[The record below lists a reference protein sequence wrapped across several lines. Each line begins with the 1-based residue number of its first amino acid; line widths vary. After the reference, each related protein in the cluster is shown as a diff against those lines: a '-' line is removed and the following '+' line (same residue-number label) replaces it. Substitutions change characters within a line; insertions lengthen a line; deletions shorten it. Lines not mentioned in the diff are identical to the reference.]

1 MAAVFIAAKL
11 CSFVID
17 LTRVIMETVSSL
29 LARAL
34 GSKGGS
40 EKKPPGNLEDLPDSL
55 RQLVES
61 INKNTSGR
69 DKVSKDE
76 KNAVAKRQ
84 NQINEM
90 QRQFN
95 ANIQELADVTAML
108 NDTQSDAL
116 KQAEKRAKRD
126 EERHKR
132 DEAARKRAEK
142 LSAVTTRQNAAKKDI
157 GVGLLGALF
166 GKGIGDFVSNAL
178 KAQAQ
183 TQSDIAELSE
193 ARYEDKI
200 ATAADQKA
208 DKLERAEIK
217 KEEAI
222 AKAATS
228 YKGKVEEQITSLGS
242 AIQEAKTNDA
252 VLARTEAAQAQ
263 LEAAKVSRDKIEA
276 EGSARLAETSPGKP
290 TAPTPEGAAIGASS
304 IKENAA
310 APATP
315 IKENVA
321 ALATPIRE
329 NAATLTAPI
338 IVTPSG
344 EDAVAAVQPERAPE
358 GATFGASSVKENVA
372 VPATS
377 IKENVIPAP
386 AVPATPIIVTPNGE
400 DAVAAVQAERTRK
413 EVAARNLEADAV
425 VSRAADAFVQATR
438 EEGVAPAAYSGA
450 TIQGET
456 AIAETKKAGEET
468 AAAIKDAI
476 INESNSKAEAEN
488 AERLAKNEAY
498 AEKST
503 GALVS
508 KEEQK
513 AIGATNLVTSAV
525 APPALVII
533 GKVME
538 KFQNM
543 FPVIEQTG
551 NALIEMGTALPATMF
566 TVIGQLTA
574 GLTYALSELRDALW
588 TPDVRKRYDKS
599 DAAVMAATGGKSRAD
614 LFEEAQEENLE
625 AYKTESYKKT
635 AADVTMTTSRSGLVE
650 ASRGPVRANSKK
662 EFTVAET
669 PSTAAGVTHVA
680 RTGAE
685 AREMYAPPAPAPA
698 SQDRALGVI
707 PVGPSNGSVD
717 SWR

>member
-29 LARAL
+29 LTRAL

-40 EKKPPGNLEDLPDSL
+40 EKKSPTNLDDLPDSL

-76 KNAVAKRQ
+76 KNAAAKRQ
-84 NQINEM
+84 NQIDEM

-95 ANIQELADVTAML
+95 SNIQELADVTAML

-126 EERHKR
+126 EDRHKR

-142 LSAVTTRQNAAKKDI
+142 LSAVTTRQNAAKNEI
-157 GVGLLGALF
+157 GVGLLSALF
-166 GKGIGDFVSNAL
+166 GKGIGDFAANTL

-200 ATAADQKA
+200 AAAADQKA
-208 DKLERAEIK
+208 DKMEGAEIEK
-217 KEEAI
+217 DAAI
-222 AKAATS
+222 ARATTS
-228 YKGKVEEQITSLGS
+228 YKGKVEEQTTSLGT
-242 AIQEAKTNDA
+242 AIQAAKTNDA

-263 LEAAKVSRDKIEA
+263 LEAAKASRDKIEA

-290 TAPTPEGAAIGASS
+290 TATTPEGAAIGASS
-304 IKENAA
+304 VKENAA
-310 APATP
+310 APAT
-315 IKENVA
+315 
-321 ALATPIRE
+321 
-329 NAATLTAPI
+329 PI

-344 EDAVAAVQPERAPE
+344 EDAVAAVQ
-358 GATFGASSVKENVA
+358 S
-372 VPATS
+372 
-377 IKENVIPAP
+377 
-386 AVPATPIIVTPNGE
+386 
-400 DAVAAVQAERTRK
+400 ERTRK
-413 EVAARNLEADAV
+413 EVASRNLEADAV
-425 VSRAADAFVQATR
+425 VSRAADEFAKATR
-438 EEGVAPAAYSGA
+438 EEGAAPAAYSGA
-450 TIQGET
+450 TIQGEAAVT
-456 AIAETKKAGEET
+456 ETQKAGEE
-468 AAAIKDAI
+468 AATAIKDAI

-513 AIGATNLVTSAV
+513 SIGATNLVTSAV

-574 GLTYALSELRDALW
+574 GLTYALSELRDAIW
-588 TPDVRKRYDKS
+588 TPNVRKRYDKS
-599 DAAVMAATGGKSRAD
+599 DAAVMKATGKSRAD
-614 LFEEAQEENLE
+614 LFEEAQEGNLE
-625 AYKTESYKKT
+625 AYKT
-635 AADVTMTTSRSGLVE
+635 AATSVTMTSSRGGLSK
-650 ASRGPVRANSKK
+650 ASRGPVRANSKR

-669 PSTAAGVTHVA
+669 PTTAAGVTHVA

-685 AREMYAPPAPAPA
+685 ARETFAPPAPAPA

-707 PVGPSNGSVD
+707 PVGPSNGNVD

>member
-29 LARAL
+29 LTRAL

-40 EKKPPGNLEDLPDSL
+40 EKKSPTNLDDLPDSL
-55 RQLVES
+55 RKLVES

-69 DKVSKDE
+69 DKESKDE
-76 KNAVAKRQ
+76 KNAAAKRQ
-84 NQINEM
+84 NQIDEM

-95 ANIQELADVTAML
+95 SNIQELADVTAML

-142 LSAVTTRQNAAKKDI
+142 LSAVTTRQNAAKNEI

-166 GKGIGDFVSNAL
+166 GKGIGDFAANTL

-208 DKLERAEIK
+208 DKIEGAEIEK
-217 KEEAI
+217 DAAI
-222 AKAATS
+222 ARATTS
-228 YKGKVEEQITSLGS
+228 YKGKVEEQTTSLGT
-242 AIQEAKTNDA
+242 AIQAAKTNDA

-263 LEAAKVSRDKIEA
+263 LEAAKASRDKIEA

-290 TAPTPEGAAIGASS
+290 TATTPEGAAIGASS
-304 IKENAA
+304 VKENAA
-310 APATP
+310 APAT
-315 IKENVA
+315 
-321 ALATPIRE
+321 
-329 NAATLTAPI
+329 PI

-344 EDAVAAVQPERAPE
+344 EDAVAAVQ
-358 GATFGASSVKENVA
+358 S
-372 VPATS
+372 
-377 IKENVIPAP
+377 
-386 AVPATPIIVTPNGE
+386 
-400 DAVAAVQAERTRK
+400 ERTRK
-413 EVAARNLEADAV
+413 EVASRNLEADAA
-425 VSRAADAFVQATR
+425 VSRAADEFAKATR
-438 EEGVAPAAYSGA
+438 EEGAAPAAYSGA
-450 TIQGET
+450 TIQGEAAVT
-456 AIAETKKAGEET
+456 ETQKAGEE
-468 AAAIKDAI
+468 AATAIKDAI

-513 AIGATNLVTSAV
+513 SIGATNLVTSAV

-551 NALIEMGTALPATMF
+551 NALIEMGAALPATMF

-574 GLTYALSELRDALW
+574 GLTYALSELRDAIW
-588 TPDVRKRYDKS
+588 TPNVRKRYDKS
-599 DAAVMAATGGKSRAD
+599 DAAVMKATGKSRAD
-614 LFEEAQEENLE
+614 LFEEAQEGNLE
-625 AYKTESYKKT
+625 AYKT
-635 AADVTMTTSRSGLVE
+635 AATSVTMTSSRGGLSK
-650 ASRGPVRANSKK
+650 ASRGPVRANSKR
-662 EFTVAET
+662 EFTVADSPT
-669 PSTAAGVTHVA
+669 TAAGVTHVA

-685 AREMYAPPAPAPA
+685 ARETFAPPTPAPA

-707 PVGPSNGSVD
+707 PVGPSNGNVD

>member
-1 MAAVFIAAKL
+1 
-11 CSFVID
+11 
-17 LTRVIMETVSSL
+17 METVSSL
-29 LARAL
+29 LTRAL
-34 GSKGGS
+34 GSKGDS
-40 EKKPPGNLEDLPDSL
+40 EKKSPTKLDDLPDSL
-55 RQLVES
+55 RKLVES

-69 DKVSKDE
+69 DKESKDE
-76 KNAVAKRQ
+76 KNAAAKRQ
-84 NQINEM
+84 NQIDTM

-142 LSAVTTRQNAAKKDI
+142 LSAVTTRQNAAKNEI
-157 GVGLLGALF
+157 GVGLLSALF
-166 GKGIGDFVSNAL
+166 GKGIGDFAANTL

-208 DKLERAEIK
+208 DKLEGAEIE
-217 KEEAI
+217 KEAAI
-222 AKAATS
+222 ARATTS
-228 YKGKVEEQITSLGS
+228 YRGKVEEQTTSLGS

-263 LEAAKVSRDKIEA
+263 LEAAKASRDKIEA

-290 TAPTPEGAAIGASS
+290 IVTTPEGATVGASS
-304 IKENAA
+304 VKENAVAPATPAPSVKENAA

-315 IKENVA
+315 I
-321 ALATPIRE
+321 
-329 NAATLTAPI
+329 
-338 IVTPSG
+338 IVTPS
-344 EDAVAAVQPERAPE
+344 
-358 GATFGASSVKENVA
+358 
-372 VPATS
+372 
-377 IKENVIPAP
+377 
-386 AVPATPIIVTPNGE
+386 GE

-413 EVAARNLEADAV
+413 EVASRNLEADAI
-425 VSRAADAFVQATR
+425 VSRAADEFAKATR
-438 EEGVAPAAYSGA
+438 EEGAAPAAYSGA
-450 TIQGET
+450 TIQGEAAT
-456 AIAETKKAGEET
+456 AETQKAGEE
-468 AAAIKDAI
+468 AATAIKDAI

-508 KEEQK
+508 SEEK
-513 AIGATNLVTSAV
+513 KSIGATNLVTSAV

-538 KFQNM
+538 KFQNL
-543 FPVIEQTG
+543 FPVIGQSG

-574 GLTYALSELRDALW
+574 GLSYALSELRDAIW
-588 TPDVRKRYDKS
+588 TPNVRKRYDKS
-599 DAAVMAATGGKSRAD
+599 DEAVMEGTGKSRAD
-614 LFEEAQEENLE
+614 LFEEAQEGNLE
-625 AYKTESYKKT
+625 AYKT
-635 AADVTMTTSRSGLVE
+635 AATSVTMTTSRGGLDK
-650 ASRGPVRANSKK
+650 ASRGPVRANSKR

-669 PSTAAGVTHVA
+669 PTTATGVTHVA

-685 AREMYAPPAPAPA
+685 ARGTYTPPAPAPA

-707 PVGPSNGSVD
+707 PVGPSSSSVD

>member
-1 MAAVFIAAKL
+1 
-11 CSFVID
+11 
-17 LTRVIMETVSSL
+17 METVSSL
-29 LARAL
+29 LTRAL
-34 GSKGGS
+34 GSKGDS
-40 EKKPPGNLEDLPDSL
+40 EKKSLTKLDDLPDSL
-55 RQLVES
+55 RKLVES

-69 DKVSKDE
+69 DKESKDE
-76 KNAVAKRQ
+76 KNAAAKRQ
-84 NQINEM
+84 NQIDTM

-142 LSAVTTRQNAAKKDI
+142 LSAVTTRQNAAKNEI
-157 GVGLLGALF
+157 GVGLLSALF
-166 GKGIGDFVSNAL
+166 GKGIGDFAANTL

-208 DKLERAEIK
+208 DKLEGAEIE
-217 KEEAI
+217 KEAAI
-222 AKAATS
+222 ARAATS
-228 YKGKVEEQITSLGS
+228 YKGKVEEQTTSLGS

-263 LEAAKVSRDKIEA
+263 LEAAKASRDKIEA

-290 TAPTPEGAAIGASS
+290 IVTTPEGATVGASS
-304 IKENAA
+304 VKENAVAPATPVPSVKENAA

-315 IKENVA
+315 I
-321 ALATPIRE
+321 
-329 NAATLTAPI
+329 
-338 IVTPSG
+338 IVTPS
-344 EDAVAAVQPERAPE
+344 
-358 GATFGASSVKENVA
+358 
-372 VPATS
+372 
-377 IKENVIPAP
+377 
-386 AVPATPIIVTPNGE
+386 GE

-413 EVAARNLEADAV
+413 EVASRNLEADAI
-425 VSRAADAFVQATR
+425 VSRAADEFAKATR
-438 EEGVAPAAYSGA
+438 EEGAAPAAYSGA
-450 TIQGET
+450 TIQGEAAT
-456 AIAETKKAGEET
+456 AETQKAGEE
-468 AAAIKDAI
+468 AATAIKDAI

-508 KEEQK
+508 SEEK
-513 AIGATNLVTSAV
+513 KSIGATNLVTSAV

-538 KFQNM
+538 KFQNL
-543 FPVIEQTG
+543 FPVIEQSG

-574 GLTYALSELRDALW
+574 GLSYALSELRDAIW
-588 TPDVRKRYDKS
+588 TPNVRKRYDKS
-599 DAAVMAATGGKSRAD
+599 DEAVMEATGKSRAD
-614 LFEEAQEENLE
+614 LFEEAQEGNLE
-625 AYKTESYKKT
+625 AYKT
-635 AADVTMTTSRSGLVE
+635 AATSVTTTTSRGGLNE
-650 ASRGPVRANSKK
+650 ASRGPVRANAKR
-662 EFTVAET
+662 EFTVADA

-680 RTGAE
+680 RTESE
-685 AREMYAPPAPAPA
+685 ARGTYTPPTPAPA
-698 SQDRALGVI
+698 SPDRALGVI

>member
-29 LARAL
+29 LTRAL
-34 GSKGGS
+34 GSKGDS
-40 EKKPPGNLEDLPDSL
+40 EKKSPTKLDDLPDSL
-55 RQLVES
+55 RKLVES

-69 DKVSKDE
+69 DKESKDE
-76 KNAVAKRQ
+76 KNAAAKRQ
-84 NQINEM
+84 NQIGTM

-142 LSAVTTRQNAAKKDI
+142 LSAVTTRQNAAKNEI
-157 GVGLLGALF
+157 GVGLLSALF
-166 GKGIGDFVSNAL
+166 GKGIGDFVSNTL

-208 DKLERAEIK
+208 DKLEGAEIE
-217 KEEAI
+217 KEAAI
-222 AKAATS
+222 ARATTS
-228 YKGKVEEQITSLGS
+228 YRGKVEEQTTSLGG

-263 LEAAKVSRDKIEA
+263 LEAAKASRDKIEA

-290 TAPTPEGAAIGASS
+290 IATTPEGAAVGASS
-304 IKENAA
+304 VKENAA

-315 IKENVA
+315 I
-321 ALATPIRE
+321 
-329 NAATLTAPI
+329 
-338 IVTPSG
+338 IVTPS
-344 EDAVAAVQPERAPE
+344 
-358 GATFGASSVKENVA
+358 
-372 VPATS
+372 
-377 IKENVIPAP
+377 
-386 AVPATPIIVTPNGE
+386 GE

-413 EVAARNLEADAV
+413 EVASRNLEADAV
-425 VSRAADAFVQATR
+425 VSRAADEFAKATR
-438 EEGVAPAAYSGA
+438 EEGAAPAAYSGA
-450 TIQGET
+450 TIQGE
-456 AIAETKKAGEET
+456 AAVAETQKAGEE
-468 AAAIKDAI
+468 AATAIKDAI

-508 KEEQK
+508 SEEK
-513 AIGATNLVTSAV
+513 KSIGATNLVTSAV

-566 TVIGQLTA
+566 TVVGQLTA
-574 GLTYALSELRDALW
+574 GLTYALSELRDAIW
-588 TPDVRKRYDKS
+588 TPNVRKRYDKS
-599 DAAVMAATGGKSRAD
+599 DAAVMRATGKSRAD
-614 LFEEAQEENLE
+614 LFEEAQEGNLE
-625 AYKTESYKKT
+625 AYKT
-635 AADVTMTTSRSGLVE
+635 AATSVTMTTSRGGLSK
-650 ASRGPVRANSKK
+650 ASRGPVRANSKR

-669 PSTAAGVTHVA
+669 PTTAAGVTHVA

-685 AREMYAPPAPAPA
+685 AREMYTPPAPAPA

-707 PVGPSNGSVD
+707 PVGPSNGNVD

>member
-29 LARAL
+29 LTRVL

-40 EKKPPGNLEDLPDSL
+40 EKKSPTNLDDLPDSL
-55 RQLVES
+55 RQLVVS

-76 KNAVAKRQ
+76 KNAAAKRQ
-84 NQINEM
+84 NQIDEM

-95 ANIQELADVTAML
+95 SNIQELADVTALL

-142 LSAVTTRQNAAKKDI
+142 LSAVTTRQNAAKNEI
-157 GVGLLGALF
+157 GVGLLSALF
-166 GKGIGDFVSNAL
+166 GKGIGDFVSNTL

-208 DKLERAEIK
+208 DKLEGAEIE
-217 KEEAI
+217 KEAAI
-222 AKAATS
+222 ARATTS
-228 YKGKVEEQITSLGS
+228 YRGKVEEQTTSLGG

-263 LEAAKVSRDKIEA
+263 LEAAKASRDKIEA

-290 TAPTPEGAAIGASS
+290 TATTPEGAAIGASS
-304 IKENAA
+304 VKENAA

-315 IKENVA
+315 I
-321 ALATPIRE
+321 
-329 NAATLTAPI
+329 
-338 IVTPSG
+338 IVTPS
-344 EDAVAAVQPERAPE
+344 
-358 GATFGASSVKENVA
+358 
-372 VPATS
+372 
-377 IKENVIPAP
+377 
-386 AVPATPIIVTPNGE
+386 GE

-413 EVAARNLEADAV
+413 EVASRNLEADAV
-425 VSRAADAFVQATR
+425 VSRAADEFAKATR
-438 EEGVAPAAYSGA
+438 EEGAAPAAYSGA
-450 TIQGET
+450 TIQGE
-456 AIAETKKAGEET
+456 AAVAETQKAGEE
-468 AAAIKDAI
+468 AATAIKDAI

-513 AIGATNLVTSAV
+513 SIGATNLVTSAV

-566 TVIGQLTA
+566 TVVGQLTA
-574 GLTYALSELRDALW
+574 GLTYALSELRDAIW
-588 TPDVRKRYDKS
+588 TPNVRKRYDKS
-599 DAAVMAATGGKSRAD
+599 DAAVMRATGKSRAD
-614 LFEEAQEENLE
+614 LFEAAQEGNLE
-625 AYKTESYKKT
+625 AYKT
-635 AADVTMTTSRSGLVE
+635 AATSVTMTTSRGGLSK
-650 ASRGPVRANSKK
+650 ASRGPVRANSKR

-669 PSTAAGVTHVA
+669 PTTAAGVTHVA

-685 AREMYAPPAPAPA
+685 AREMYTPPAPAPA

>member
-29 LARAL
+29 LTRAL

-40 EKKPPGNLEDLPDSL
+40 EKKSPANLEDLPDSL

-76 KNAVAKRQ
+76 KNAAAKRQ
-84 NQINEM
+84 NQIDTM

-142 LSAVTTRQNAAKKDI
+142 LSAVTTRQNAAKNEI
-157 GVGLLGALF
+157 GVGLLSALF
-166 GKGIGDFVSNAL
+166 GKGIGDFTANAL

-208 DKLERAEIK
+208 DKIEGAEIEK
-217 KEEAI
+217 DAAI
-222 AKAATS
+222 ARATTS
-228 YKGKVEEQITSLGS
+228 YRGKVEEQTTSLGS
-242 AIQEAKTNDA
+242 AIQAAKTNDA

-263 LEAAKVSRDKIEA
+263 LEAAKASRDKIEA

-290 TAPTPEGAAIGASS
+290 TATTPEGAAIGASS
-304 IKENAA
+304 VKENAA
-310 APATP
+310 APAT
-315 IKENVA
+315 
-321 ALATPIRE
+321 
-329 NAATLTAPI
+329 PI

-344 EDAVAAVQPERAPE
+344 EDAVAAVQ
-358 GATFGASSVKENVA
+358 S
-372 VPATS
+372 
-377 IKENVIPAP
+377 
-386 AVPATPIIVTPNGE
+386 
-400 DAVAAVQAERTRK
+400 ERTRK
-413 EVAARNLEADAV
+413 EVASRNLEADAV
-425 VSRAADAFVQATR
+425 VSRAADEFAKATR
-438 EEGVAPAAYSGA
+438 EEGAAPAAYSGA
-450 TIQGET
+450 TIQGE
-456 AIAETKKAGEET
+456 AAVAETQKAGEE
-468 AAAIKDAI
+468 AATAIKDAI

-513 AIGATNLVTSAV
+513 SIGATNLVTSAV

-574 GLTYALSELRDALW
+574 GLTYALSELRDAIW
-588 TPDVRKRYDKS
+588 TPNVRKRYDKS
-599 DAAVMAATGGKSRAD
+599 DAAVMKATGKSRAD
-614 LFEEAQEENLE
+614 LFEEAQEGNLE
-625 AYKTESYKKT
+625 AYKT
-635 AADVTMTTSRSGLVE
+635 AATSVTMTSSRGGLSK
-650 ASRGPVRANSKK
+650 ASRGPVRANSKR

-669 PSTAAGVTHVA
+669 PTTAAGVTHVA

-685 AREMYAPPAPAPA
+685 ARETFAPPAPAPA

-707 PVGPSNGSVD
+707 PVGPSNGNVD

>member
-1 MAAVFIAAKL
+1 MAAVFITAKL

-29 LARAL
+29 LTRAL

-40 EKKPPGNLEDLPDSL
+40 EKKSPTNLDDLPDSL
-55 RQLVES
+55 RQLVAS

-76 KNAVAKRQ
+76 KNAAAKRQ
-84 NQINEM
+84 NQIDEM

-95 ANIQELADVTAML
+95 SNIQELADVTAML

-142 LSAVTTRQNAAKKDI
+142 LSAVTTRQNAAKNEI
-157 GVGLLGALF
+157 GVGLLSALF
-166 GKGIGDFVSNAL
+166 GKGIGDFAANAL

-208 DKLERAEIK
+208 DKMEGAEIE
-217 KEEAI
+217 KEAAI
-222 AKAATS
+222 ARATTS
-228 YKGKVEEQITSLGS
+228 YRGKVEEQTTSLGS

-263 LEAAKVSRDKIEA
+263 LEAAKASRDKIEA

-290 TAPTPEGAAIGASS
+290 TATTPEGAAIGASS
-304 IKENAA
+304 VKENAA

-315 IKENVA
+315 I
-321 ALATPIRE
+321 
-329 NAATLTAPI
+329 
-338 IVTPSG
+338 IVTPS
-344 EDAVAAVQPERAPE
+344 
-358 GATFGASSVKENVA
+358 
-372 VPATS
+372 
-377 IKENVIPAP
+377 
-386 AVPATPIIVTPNGE
+386 GE

-413 EVAARNLEADAV
+413 EVASRNLEADAV
-425 VSRAADAFVQATR
+425 VSRAADEFAKATR
-438 EEGVAPAAYSGA
+438 EEGAAPAAYSGA
-450 TIQGET
+450 TIQGEAAVT
-456 AIAETKKAGEET
+456 ETQKAGEE
-468 AAAIKDAI
+468 AATAIKDAI

-513 AIGATNLVTSAV
+513 SIGATNLVTSAV

-574 GLTYALSELRDALW
+574 GLTYALSELRDAIW
-588 TPDVRKRYDKS
+588 TPNVRKRYDKS
-599 DAAVMAATGGKSRAD
+599 DAAVMKATGKSRAD
-614 LFEEAQEENLE
+614 LFEEAQEGNLE
-625 AYKTESYKKT
+625 AYKT
-635 AADVTMTTSRSGLVE
+635 AATSVTMTSSRGGLSK
-650 ASRGPVRANSKK
+650 ASRGPVRANSKR
-662 EFTVAET
+662 EFTVADSPT
-669 PSTAAGVTHVA
+669 TAAGVTHVA

-685 AREMYAPPAPAPA
+685 ARETFAPPAPTPA

-707 PVGPSNGSVD
+707 PVGPSNGNVD

>member
-1 MAAVFIAAKL
+1 MVIAAKL
-11 CSFVID
+11 CSFVIKMRRETHPSLVGGQFID

-34 GSKGGS
+34 GSKGDT
-40 EKKPPGNLEDLPDSL
+40 EKKSPANLEDLPDSL
-55 RQLVES
+55 RRLVES

-69 DKVSKDE
+69 DKEFKDE
-76 KNAVAKRQ
+76 KNAAAKRQ
-84 NQINEM
+84 NQIDMM

-142 LSAVTTRQNAAKKDI
+142 LSAVTTRQNAAKNEI
-157 GVGLLGALF
+157 GVGLLSALF
-166 GKGIGDFVSNAL
+166 GKGIGDFAANAL

-183 TQSDIAELSE
+183 TRSDIAELSE

-208 DKLERAEIK
+208 DKLEGAEIE
-217 KEEAI
+217 KEDAI
-222 AKAATS
+222 ARATTS
-228 YKGKVEEQITSLGS
+228 YKGKVEEQTTALGS

-263 LEAAKVSRDKIEA
+263 LEAAKASRDKIEA

-290 TAPTPEGAAIGASS
+290 IAATPEGAAAGAAVGASS
-304 IKENAA
+304 VKENAA
-310 APATP
+310 APA
-315 IKENVA
+315 
-321 ALATPIRE
+321 
-329 NAATLTAPI
+329 API

-344 EDAVAAVQPERAPE
+344 EDAVAAA
-358 GATFGASSVKENVA
+358 
-372 VPATS
+372 
-377 IKENVIPAP
+377 
-386 AVPATPIIVTPNGE
+386 
-400 DAVAAVQAERTRK
+400 QAERTRN
-413 EVAARNLEADAV
+413 EVASRNLEADAV
-425 VSRAADAFVQATR
+425 VSRAADEFAKATR
-438 EEGVAPAAYSGA
+438 EEGAAPAAYSGA
-450 TIQGET
+450 TIQGE
-456 AIAETKKAGEET
+456 AAAAETQKAGEE
-468 AAAIKDAI
+468 AATAIKDAI
-476 INESNSKAEAEN
+476 INESNSKAEAVD

-498 AEKST
+498 VKKST

-508 KEEQK
+508 SEEK
-513 AIGATNLVTSAV
+513 KSIGTTNLVTSAV

-551 NALIEMGTALPATMF
+551 NALIEMGTVLPATMF

-574 GLTYALSELRDALW
+574 GLTYALSELRDAIW
-588 TPDVRKRYDKS
+588 TPNVRKRYDKS
-599 DAAVMAATGGKSRAD
+599 DAAVMKATGKSRAD
-614 LFEEAQEENLE
+614 LFEEAQEGNLE
-625 AYKTESYKKT
+625 AYKT
-635 AADVTMTTSRSGLVE
+635 AATSVTMTTSRVGLSE
-650 ASRGPVRANSKK
+650 ASRGPVRANSKR

-669 PSTAAGVTHVA
+669 PTTAAGVTHVA

-685 AREMYAPPAPAPA
+685 ARETFAPPAPAPA

-707 PVGPSNGSVD
+707 PVGPSSGSVD
-717 SWR
+717 FWRY

>member
-1 MAAVFIAAKL
+1 
-11 CSFVID
+11 
-17 LTRVIMETVSSL
+17 METVSSL
-29 LARAL
+29 LTRAL
-34 GSKGGS
+34 GSKGDS
-40 EKKPPGNLEDLPDSL
+40 EKKSPTKLDDLPDSL
-55 RQLVES
+55 RKLVES

-69 DKVSKDE
+69 DKESKDE
-76 KNAVAKRQ
+76 KNAAAKRQ
-84 NQINEM
+84 NQIDTM

-142 LSAVTTRQNAAKKDI
+142 LSAVTTRQNAAKNEI
-157 GVGLLGALF
+157 GVGLLSALF
-166 GKGIGDFVSNAL
+166 GKGIGDFAANTL

-208 DKLERAEIK
+208 DKLEGAEIE
-217 KEEAI
+217 KEAAI
-222 AKAATS
+222 ARATTS
-228 YKGKVEEQITSLGS
+228 YRGKVEEQTTSLGS

-263 LEAAKVSRDKIEA
+263 LEAAKASRDKIEA

-290 TAPTPEGAAIGASS
+290 IVTTPEGATVGASS
-304 IKENAA
+304 VKENAVAPATPAPSVKENAA

-315 IKENVA
+315 I
-321 ALATPIRE
+321 
-329 NAATLTAPI
+329 
-338 IVTPSG
+338 IVTPS
-344 EDAVAAVQPERAPE
+344 
-358 GATFGASSVKENVA
+358 
-372 VPATS
+372 
-377 IKENVIPAP
+377 
-386 AVPATPIIVTPNGE
+386 GE

-413 EVAARNLEADAV
+413 EVASRNLEADAI
-425 VSRAADAFVQATR
+425 VSRAADEFAKATR
-438 EEGVAPAAYSGA
+438 EEGAAPAAYSGA
-450 TIQGET
+450 TIQGEAAT
-456 AIAETKKAGEET
+456 AETQKAGEE
-468 AAAIKDAI
+468 AATAIKDAI

-508 KEEQK
+508 SEEK
-513 AIGATNLVTSAV
+513 KSIGATNLVTSAV

-538 KFQNM
+538 KFQNL
-543 FPVIEQTG
+543 FPVIGQSG

-574 GLTYALSELRDALW
+574 GLSYALSELRDAIW
-588 TPDVRKRYDKS
+588 TPNVRKRYDKS
-599 DAAVMAATGGKSRAD
+599 DEAVMEGTGKSRAD
-614 LFEEAQEENLE
+614 LFEEAQEGNLE
-625 AYKTESYKKT
+625 AYKT
-635 AADVTMTTSRSGLVE
+635 AATSVTMTTSRGGLDK
-650 ASRGPVRANSKK
+650 ASRGPVRANSKR

-669 PSTAAGVTHVA
+669 PTTATGVTHVA

-685 AREMYAPPAPAPA
+685 ARGTYTPPAPAPA

-707 PVGPSNGSVD
+707 PVGPSSGSVD

>member
-1 MAAVFIAAKL
+1 
-11 CSFVID
+11 
-17 LTRVIMETVSSL
+17 METVSSL
-29 LARAL
+29 LTRAL
-34 GSKGGS
+34 GSKGDS
-40 EKKPPGNLEDLPDSL
+40 EKRSPTKLDDLPDSL
-55 RQLVES
+55 RKLVES

-69 DKVSKDE
+69 DKESKDE
-76 KNAVAKRQ
+76 KNAAAKRQ
-84 NQINEM
+84 NQIDMM

-142 LSAVTTRQNAAKKDI
+142 LSAVTTRQNAAKNEI

-166 GKGIGDFVSNAL
+166 GKGIGDFVSNTL

-208 DKLERAEIK
+208 DKLEGAEIE
-217 KEEAI
+217 KEAAI
-222 AKAATS
+222 TRATTS
-228 YKGKVEEQITSLGS
+228 YKGKVEEQTTSLGS

-263 LEAAKVSRDKIEA
+263 LEAAKATRDKIEA

-290 TAPTPEGAAIGASS
+290 TATTPEGVAIGASS
-304 IKENAA
+304 VKENAVAPATPTPSVKENAA
-310 APATP
+310 APAT
-315 IKENVA
+315 
-321 ALATPIRE
+321 
-329 NAATLTAPI
+329 PI

-344 EDAVAAVQPERAPE
+344 EDAVAAVQ
-358 GATFGASSVKENVA
+358 
-372 VPATS
+372 
-377 IKENVIPAP
+377 
-386 AVPATPIIVTPNGE
+386 
-400 DAVAAVQAERTRK
+400 AERTRQ
-413 EVAARNLEADAV
+413 EVASRNLEADAT
-425 VSRAADAFVQATR
+425 VSRAADEFAKATR
-438 EEGVAPAAYSGA
+438 EEGAAPAAYSGA
-450 TIQGET
+450 TIQGEAAVT
-456 AIAETKKAGEET
+456 ETQKAGEE
-468 AAAIKDAI
+468 AATAIKDAI

-498 AEKST
+498 AEKAT

-508 KEEQK
+508 KEEK
-513 AIGATNLVTSAV
+513 SSIGTTNLVTSAV

-574 GLTYALSELRDALW
+574 GLTYALSELRDAIW
-588 TPDVRKRYDKS
+588 TPNVRKRYDKS
-599 DAAVMAATGGKSRAD
+599 DAAVMKATGKSRAD
-614 LFEEAQEENLE
+614 LFEEAQEGNLE
-625 AYKTESYKKT
+625 AYKT
-635 AADVTMTTSRSGLVE
+635 AATSVTMTTSRGGLDK
-650 ASRGPVRANSKK
+650 ASRGPVRANSKR

-685 AREMYAPPAPAPA
+685 ARETYAPPAPAPA

-707 PVGPSNGSVD
+707 PVGPSSSSVD

>member
-29 LARAL
+29 LTRAL

-40 EKKPPGNLEDLPDSL
+40 EKKSPANLEDLPDSL
-55 RQLVES
+55 RQLVEP

-76 KNAVAKRQ
+76 KNAAAKRQ
-84 NQINEM
+84 NQIDEM

-95 ANIQELADVTAML
+95 SNIQELADVIAML
-108 NDTQSDAL
+108 NDTELDAL

-142 LSAVTTRQNAAKKDI
+142 LSAVTTRQNAAKNEI
-157 GVGLLGALF
+157 GVGLLSALF
-166 GKGIGDFVSNAL
+166 GKGIGDFASNAL

-183 TQSDIAELSE
+183 TQLDIAELSE

-208 DKLERAEIK
+208 DKMEGAEIE
-217 KEEAI
+217 KEAAI
-222 AKAATS
+222 ARATTS
-228 YKGKVEEQITSLGS
+228 YRGKVEEQTTSLDS

-263 LEAAKVSRDKIEA
+263 LEVAKASRDKIEA

-290 TAPTPEGAAIGASS
+290 TATTPEGAAIGASS
-304 IKENAA
+304 VKENAA

-315 IKENVA
+315 I
-321 ALATPIRE
+321 
-329 NAATLTAPI
+329 
-338 IVTPSG
+338 IVTPS
-344 EDAVAAVQPERAPE
+344 
-358 GATFGASSVKENVA
+358 
-372 VPATS
+372 
-377 IKENVIPAP
+377 
-386 AVPATPIIVTPNGE
+386 GE

-413 EVAARNLEADAV
+413 EVASRNLEADAV
-425 VSRAADAFVQATR
+425 VSRAADEFAKATR
-438 EEGVAPAAYSGA
+438 EEGAAPAAYSGA
-450 TIQGET
+450 AIQGE
-456 AIAETKKAGEET
+456 AAVAETKKADEE
-468 AAAIKDAI
+468 AATAIKDAI

-503 GALVS
+503 DALVS

-513 AIGATNLVTSAV
+513 SIGATNLVTSAV

-574 GLTYALSELRDALW
+574 GLTYALSELRDAIW
-588 TPDVRKRYDKS
+588 TPNVRKRYDKS
-599 DAAVMAATGGKSRAD
+599 DAAVMKATGKSRAD
-614 LFEEAQEENLE
+614 LFEEAQEGNLE
-625 AYKTESYKKT
+625 AYKT
-635 AADVTMTTSRSGLVE
+635 AATSVTMTSSRGGLVK
-650 ASRGPVRANSKK
+650 ASRGPVRANSKR
-662 EFTVAET
+662 EFTVADSPT
-669 PSTAAGVTHVA
+669 TAAGVTHVA

-685 AREMYAPPAPAPA
+685 ARETFAPPAPAPA

-707 PVGPSNGSVD
+707 PVGPSNGNVD

>member
-1 MAAVFIAAKL
+1 
-11 CSFVID
+11 
-17 LTRVIMETVSSL
+17 METVSSL
-29 LARAL
+29 LTRAL
-34 GSKGGS
+34 GSKGDS
-40 EKKPPGNLEDLPDSL
+40 EKKSPTKLDDLPDSL
-55 RQLVES
+55 RKLVES

-69 DKVSKDE
+69 DKESKDE
-76 KNAVAKRQ
+76 KNAAARRQ
-84 NQINEM
+84 NQIDTM

-142 LSAVTTRQNAAKKDI
+142 LSAVTTRQNAAKNEI

-166 GKGIGDFVSNAL
+166 GKGIGDFVSNTL

-208 DKLERAEIK
+208 DKLEGAEIE
-217 KEEAI
+217 KEAAI
-222 AKAATS
+222 ARATTS
-228 YKGKVEEQITSLGS
+228 YKGKVEEQTTSLGS

-263 LEAAKVSRDKIEA
+263 LEAAKASRDKIEA

-290 TAPTPEGAAIGASS
+290 TATTPEGAAIGASS
-304 IKENAA
+304 VKENAVAPATPTPSVKENAA
-310 APATP
+310 APAT
-315 IKENVA
+315 
-321 ALATPIRE
+321 
-329 NAATLTAPI
+329 PI

-344 EDAVAAVQPERAPE
+344 EDAVAAVQ
-358 GATFGASSVKENVA
+358 
-372 VPATS
+372 
-377 IKENVIPAP
+377 
-386 AVPATPIIVTPNGE
+386 
-400 DAVAAVQAERTRK
+400 AERTRQ
-413 EVAARNLEADAV
+413 EVASRNLEADAV
-425 VSRAADAFVQATR
+425 VSRAADEFAKATR
-438 EEGVAPAAYSGA
+438 EEGAAPAAYSGA
-450 TIQGET
+450 TIQGEAAVT
-456 AIAETKKAGEET
+456 ETQKAGEE
-468 AAAIKDAI
+468 AATAIKDAI

-498 AEKST
+498 AEKAT

-508 KEEQK
+508 KEEK
-513 AIGATNLVTSAV
+513 SSIGATNLVTSAV

-574 GLTYALSELRDALW
+574 GLTYALSELRDAIW
-588 TPDVRKRYDKS
+588 TPNVRKRYDKS
-599 DAAVMAATGGKSRAD
+599 DAAVMKATGKSRAD
-614 LFEEAQEENLE
+614 LFEEAQEGNLE
-625 AYKTESYKKT
+625 AYKT
-635 AADVTMTTSRSGLVE
+635 AATSVTMTTSRGGLDK
-650 ASRGPVRANSKK
+650 ASRGPVRANSKR

-685 AREMYAPPAPAPA
+685 ARETYAPPAPAPA

-707 PVGPSNGSVD
+707 PVGPSSSSVD

>member
-1 MAAVFIAAKL
+1 
-11 CSFVID
+11 
-17 LTRVIMETVSSL
+17 METVSSL
-29 LARAL
+29 LTRAL
-34 GSKGGS
+34 GSKGDS
-40 EKKPPGNLEDLPDSL
+40 EKKSPTKLDDLPDSL
-55 RQLVES
+55 RKLVES

-69 DKVSKDE
+69 DKESKDE
-76 KNAVAKRQ
+76 KNAAAKRQ
-84 NQINEM
+84 NQIDTM

-142 LSAVTTRQNAAKKDI
+142 LSAVTTRQNAAKNEI

-208 DKLERAEIK
+208 DKLEGAEIE
-217 KEEAI
+217 KEAAI
-222 AKAATS
+222 ARATTS
-228 YKGKVEEQITSLGS
+228 YRGKVEEQTTSLGS

-263 LEAAKVSRDKIEA
+263 LEAAKASRDKIEA

-290 TAPTPEGAAIGASS
+290 IVTTPEGATVGASS
-304 IKENAA
+304 VKENAVAPATPAPSVKENAA

-315 IKENVA
+315 I
-321 ALATPIRE
+321 
-329 NAATLTAPI
+329 
-338 IVTPSG
+338 IVTPS
-344 EDAVAAVQPERAPE
+344 
-358 GATFGASSVKENVA
+358 
-372 VPATS
+372 
-377 IKENVIPAP
+377 
-386 AVPATPIIVTPNGE
+386 GE

-413 EVAARNLEADAV
+413 EVASRNLEADAI
-425 VSRAADAFVQATR
+425 VSRAADEFAKATR
-438 EEGVAPAAYSGA
+438 EEGAAPAAYSGA
-450 TIQGET
+450 TIQGEAAT
-456 AIAETKKAGEET
+456 AETQKAGEE
-468 AAAIKDAI
+468 AATAIKDAI

-503 GALVS
+503 GALVPS
-508 KEEQK
+508 EEK
-513 AIGATNLVTSAV
+513 KSIGATNLVTSAV

-538 KFQNM
+538 KFQNL
-543 FPVIEQTG
+543 FPVIGQSG

-574 GLTYALSELRDALW
+574 GLSYALSELRDAIW
-588 TPDVRKRYDKS
+588 TPNVRKRYDKS
-599 DAAVMAATGGKSRAD
+599 DEAVMEATGKSRAD
-614 LFEEAQEENLE
+614 LFEEAQEGNLE
-625 AYKTESYKKT
+625 AYKT
-635 AADVTMTTSRSGLVE
+635 AATSVTMTTSRGGLDK
-650 ASRGPVRANSKK
+650 ASRGPVRANSKR

-669 PSTAAGVTHVA
+669 PTTATGVTHVA

-685 AREMYAPPAPAPA
+685 ARGTYTPPAPAPA
-698 SQDRALGVI
+698 SQDRSLGVI
-707 PVGPSNGSVD
+707 PVGPSSGSVD

>member
-1 MAAVFIAAKL
+1 
-11 CSFVID
+11 
-17 LTRVIMETVSSL
+17 METVSSL
-29 LARAL
+29 LTRAL
-34 GSKGGS
+34 GSKGDS
-40 EKKPPGNLEDLPDSL
+40 EKRSPTKLDDLPDSL
-55 RQLVES
+55 RKLVES

-69 DKVSKDE
+69 DKESKDE
-76 KNAVAKRQ
+76 KNAAARRQ
-84 NQINEM
+84 NQIDTM

-142 LSAVTTRQNAAKKDI
+142 LSAVTTRQNAAKNEI
-157 GVGLLGALF
+157 GVGLLSALF
-166 GKGIGDFVSNAL
+166 GKGIGDFVSNTL

-208 DKLERAEIK
+208 DKLEGAEIE
-217 KEEAI
+217 KEA
-222 AKAATS
+222 AVARAATS
-228 YKGKVEEQITSLGS
+228 YKGKVEEQATSLGS

-263 LEAAKVSRDKIEA
+263 LEAAKATRDKIEA

-290 TAPTPEGAAIGASS
+290 TVTTPEGVAIGASS
-304 IKENAA
+304 VKENAVAPATPAPSVKENAA
-310 APATP
+310 APAT
-315 IKENVA
+315 
-321 ALATPIRE
+321 
-329 NAATLTAPI
+329 PI

-344 EDAVAAVQPERAPE
+344 EDAVAAVQ
-358 GATFGASSVKENVA
+358 
-372 VPATS
+372 
-377 IKENVIPAP
+377 
-386 AVPATPIIVTPNGE
+386 
-400 DAVAAVQAERTRK
+400 AERTRQ
-413 EVAARNLEADAV
+413 EVASRNLEADAA
-425 VSRAADAFVQATR
+425 VSRAADEFAKATR
-438 EEGVAPAAYSGA
+438 EEGAAPAAYSGA
-450 TIQGET
+450 TIQGEAAVT
-456 AIAETKKAGEET
+456 ETQKAGEE
-468 AAAIKDAI
+468 AATAIKDAI

-508 KEEQK
+508 SEEK
-513 AIGATNLVTSAV
+513 SSIGATNLVTSAV

-566 TVIGQLTA
+566 TVIGQLTS
-574 GLTYALSELRDALW
+574 GLAYALSELRDAIW
-588 TPDVRKRYDKS
+588 TPNVRKRYDKS
-599 DAAVMAATGGKSRAD
+599 DAAVMEATGGKSRAD
-614 LFEEAQEENLE
+614 LFEEAQEGNLE
-625 AYKTESYKKT
+625 AYKT
-635 AADVTMTTSRSGLVE
+635 AATSVTMTTSRGGLSK
-650 ASRGPVRANSKK
+650 ASRGPVRANSKR

>member
-1 MAAVFIAAKL
+1 
-11 CSFVID
+11 
-17 LTRVIMETVSSL
+17 METVSSL
-29 LARAL
+29 LTRAL
-34 GSKGGS
+34 GSKGDS
-40 EKKPPGNLEDLPDSL
+40 EKKSPTKLDDLPDSL
-55 RQLVES
+55 RKLVES

-69 DKVSKDE
+69 DKESKDE
-76 KNAVAKRQ
+76 KNAAAKRQ
-84 NQINEM
+84 NQIDTM

-142 LSAVTTRQNAAKKDI
+142 LSAVTTRQNAAKNEI

-208 DKLERAEIK
+208 DKLEGAEIE
-217 KEEAI
+217 KEAAI
-222 AKAATS
+222 ARATTS
-228 YKGKVEEQITSLGS
+228 YRGKVEEQTTSLGS

-263 LEAAKVSRDKIEA
+263 LEAAKASRDKIEA

-290 TAPTPEGAAIGASS
+290 IVTTPEGATVGASS
-304 IKENAA
+304 VKENAVAPATPAPSVKENAA

-315 IKENVA
+315 I
-321 ALATPIRE
+321 
-329 NAATLTAPI
+329 
-338 IVTPSG
+338 IVTPS
-344 EDAVAAVQPERAPE
+344 
-358 GATFGASSVKENVA
+358 
-372 VPATS
+372 
-377 IKENVIPAP
+377 
-386 AVPATPIIVTPNGE
+386 GE

-413 EVAARNLEADAV
+413 EVASRNLEADAI
-425 VSRAADAFVQATR
+425 VSRAADEFAKATR
-438 EEGVAPAAYSGA
+438 EEGAAPAAYSGA
-450 TIQGET
+450 TIQGEAAT
-456 AIAETKKAGEET
+456 AETQKAGEE
-468 AAAIKDAI
+468 AATAIKDAI

-503 GALVS
+503 GALVPS
-508 KEEQK
+508 EEK
-513 AIGATNLVTSAV
+513 KSIGATNLVTSAV

-538 KFQNM
+538 KFQNL
-543 FPVIEQTG
+543 FPVIGQSG

-574 GLTYALSELRDALW
+574 GLSYALSELRDAIW
-588 TPDVRKRYDKS
+588 TPNVRKRYDKS
-599 DAAVMAATGGKSRAD
+599 DEAVMEATGKSRAD
-614 LFEEAQEENLE
+614 LFEEAQEGNLE
-625 AYKTESYKKT
+625 AYKT
-635 AADVTMTTSRSGLVE
+635 AATSVTMTTSRGGLDK
-650 ASRGPVRANSKK
+650 ASRGPVRANSKR

-669 PSTAAGVTHVA
+669 PTTATGVTHVA

-685 AREMYAPPAPAPA
+685 ARGTYTPPAPAPA

-707 PVGPSNGSVD
+707 PVGPSSGSVD